1 MKTLVSLLVLI
12 LLPSGTWA
20 PSPSIQESTTPATRD
35 DPFDQVVQDAQVT
48 DETIFDEI
56 ARLNQAFDISIS
68 IEGILPAEGTVA
80 NPRFTARIEKQ
91 TITNVL
97 SWLCALDTR
106 YTWIRDGNMLNLFP
120 RAFLNDKSYFFNR
133 LLPEV
138 RFQEIRES
146 GDAAMEVVHQLGD
159 PNENLYFM
167 GIGGTQSFARP
178 WTATF
183 HDITV
188 RQALNRIA
196 QQLGPTSGW
205 QIGGTTNQR
214 MIMFHYK
221 LGARPNSKVIH
232 ENGCGI

>member
-1 MKTLVSLLVLI
+1 MKTLATLSVLI
-12 LLPSGTWA
+12 LLHPGG
-20 PSPSIQESTTPATRD
+20 SIPGLRAQESTTPAKK
-35 DPFDQVVQDAQVT
+35 DPFNQVVELVELK

-68 IEGILPAEGTVA
+68 IEGILPAKGTVA
-80 NPRFTARIEKQ
+80 NPKFTARIEKQ

-138 RFQEIRES
+138 RFQEIRAS

-196 QQLGPTSGW
+196 QQLGPTYGW
-205 QIGGTTNQR
+205 QIGGPTNQR

-221 LGARPNSKVIH
+221 LGARKDYNVL
-232 ENGCGI
+232 

>member
-20 PSPSIQESTTPATRD
+20 PSPSIRESTTPATRD

-196 QQLGPTSGW
+196 QQLGPTYGW
-205 QIGGTTNQR
+205 RIGGHTGTR
-214 MIMFHYK
+214 LIMFHYK
-221 LGARPNSKVIH
+221 LGARKDYNVLPQY
-232 ENGCGI
+232 